1 VVIGPKEDREVITI
15 DWQQIIAYLLIGASG
30 LGGIAY
36 GGKAVWTRFRTAK
49 PASPSERSAD
59 EPAPP
64 GAVEWAADINAAMG
78 AASPESKLK
87 AILDGATRDQAR
99 TMRILELEDSK

>member
-1 VVIGPKEDREVITI
+1 MISI
-15 DWQQIIAYLLIGASG
+15 DWQQLIAYLLLGGSA

-36 GGKAVWTRFRTAK
+36 GGKIAWSKFRTAK

-64 GAVEWAADINAAMG
+64 GAVEWVADICEAMG
-78 AASPESKLK
+78 DASAESKL
-87 AILDGATRDQAR
+87 AALTVGSTRDNAR
-99 TMRILELEDSK
+99 ALRIHELEAKP